1 MIVVRIKGGLG
12 NQMFQYA
19 MARKLQLQLGID
31 QIGLDITSV
40 NADRLRNFGLN
51 NFCLYDNTIVLE
63 NGGKKTIS
71 KIQKDFARRMVSYC
85 IAGRPEQVAAKREK
99 RLEKLFGLLGIVQK
113 DHYEDNAC
121 TFGLKMHKNIY
132 VNGWFQDAKVAE
144 SIRDALLR
152 DFIGVKEAPEHIK
165 ITEQN
170 MKETESVCVHIR
182 RGDYVNHPRFGVCTE
197 EYYYS
202 AMRKIAEIVENPVF
216 YIFSDSMDDV
226 RKMKFDYPVIYD
238 DISHTT
244 YECIYLMSKCKH
256 FVISN
261 STFSWWAQFLAK
273 NENKIVIAPNRWCND
288 ISETEM
294 YMDKWILIN
303 V

>member
-19 MARKLQLQLGID
+19 MARKLQLELGID

-40 NADRLRNFGLN
+40 NADELRSFELN
-51 NFCLYDNTIVLE
+51 NFCLYDNVIVLE
-63 NGGKKTIS
+63 KGSKKKIS
-71 KIQKDFARRMVSYC
+71 EIQQDFARRMVSYC

-99 RLEKLFGLLGIVQK
+99 RLEKLFGLFGIVQK
-113 DHYEDNAC
+113 DHCEDNTS

-132 VNGWFQDAKVAE
+132 LNGWFQDAKVAE
-144 SIRDALLR
+144 SIKDVLLR
-152 DFIGVKEAPEHIK
+152 DFIGVEEAPEHIK

-182 RGDYVNHPRFGVCTE
+182 RGDYVNHPRFDVCTDV
-197 EYYYS
+197 YYYT
-202 AMRKIAEIVENPVF
+202 AMRKMSEIIEHPIF
-216 YIFSDSMDDV
+216 YIFSDSMNDV
-226 RKMKFDYPVIYD
+226 RKMKFDYPVICD
-238 DISHTT
+238 DISHNT
-244 YECIYLMSKCKH
+244 YESLYLMSKCKH

-261 STFSWWAQFLAK
+261 STFSWWGQFLAR
-273 NENKIVIAPNRWCND
+273 NENKTVIAPNRWCND
-288 ISETEM
+288 YGGAEL
-294 YMDKWILIN
+294 YMDDWVLIE